1 MFVEFFYHL
10 RERGIPVSLQEF
22 LTLLEAL
29 EGGLAEDSLSHFYGV
44 ARSILVKKPELYDRW
59 DLAFAE
65 FFKDATVDWAALDA
79 DIHQELLDWLED
91 PIAFRGLT
99 EEERALLE
107 HLDLDELRRR
117 FEERLKEQDE
127 RHDGGNKWVGT
138 GGTSP
143 FGHSGYNPAGIRVGG
158 KGGNRSAVQV
168 ATKRRFKN
176 LRNDLVLDVRQFGT
190 ALKRLRILTKD
201 GREEE
206 LDLDETIDETAR
218 NFGEIELVFTVPRK
232 NEVKLL
238 LLMDVGGSMTPYSQL
253 TSLLFSA
260 AHQASHFKHF
270 ESYYFH
276 NCPYG
281 TLYTDIARRDAIKTS
296 EVLKKV
302 DSTWRCIIVG
312 DAAMAPYELMD
323 SNGAIDYYF
332 SRQSGDLDPGII
344 WLKRIAEK
352 IPRTVWL
359 NPDEPRY
366 WASYYTVRVIAN
378 IFKMFPLTLEGL
390 DDAVIELRRRV

>member
-1 MFVEFFYHL
+1 
-10 RERGIPVSLQEF
+10 
-22 LTLLEAL
+22 LLEAL
-29 EGGLAEDSLSHFYGV
+29 QVGLAEDSLNHFYGV
-44 ARSILVKKPELYDRW
+44 ARSILVKKPEHYDTY

-65 FFKDATVDWAALDA
+65 FFKDATVDWAALNANIHNDLLEWLREPIDPRLLTDA
-79 DIHQELLDWLED
+79 
-91 PIAFRGLT
+91 
-99 EEERALLE
+99 ERALLE
-107 HLDLDELRRR
+107 ALDLDELRRR
-117 FEERLKEQDE
+117 FEERLNEQKE
-127 RHDGGNKWVGT
+127 RHDGGNKWIGT

-143 FGHSGYNPAGIRVGG
+143 FGHSGTNPGGIRVGG
-158 KGGNRSAVQV
+158 KGGSRSAVQV
-168 ATKRRFKN
+168 AGERRFKN
-176 LRNDLVLDVRQFGT
+176 LRSDLVLDVRQFGA
-190 ALKRLRILTKD
+190 ALKKLRVLTRD

-206 LDLDETIDETAR
+206 LDMDETIDQTAR
-218 NFGEIELVFTVPRK
+218 NFGDIEMVFKQPRK

-276 NCPYG
+276 NCPYE
-281 TLYTDIARRDAIKTS
+281 TLYQDITRRKGVRTA

-323 SNGAIDYYF
+323 AGGAIEF
-332 SRQSGDLDPGII
+332 SYMNSDSGIV

-352 IPRTVWL
+352 IPRTVWI
-359 NPDEPRY
+359 NPDSPKY

-378 IFKMFPLTLEGL
+378 IFPMFPLTLEGI
-390 DDAVIELRRRV
+390 DDAITELRRRVG